1 MFSSPGSGER
11 KKLIKHSF
19 IQLSILITLLRL
31 QVTQLSKA
39 ESLSNGQ
46 SIAELLQTSIMN
58 FKSVLL
64 KDTNI

>member
-11 KKLIKHSF
+11 KKLIKHTF

-58 FKSVLL
+58 FKSELF
-64 KDTNI
+64 KDTDK